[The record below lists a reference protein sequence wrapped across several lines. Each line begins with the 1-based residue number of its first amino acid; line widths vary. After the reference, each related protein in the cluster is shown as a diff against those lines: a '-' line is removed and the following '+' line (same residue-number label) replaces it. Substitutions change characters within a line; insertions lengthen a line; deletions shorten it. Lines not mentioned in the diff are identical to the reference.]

1 MSLYLLFGQYHDWT
15 SFQPEESS
23 LNAAGTA
30 SSSSGAEPTAHWDWG
45 PVASAAPEQHWDSW
59 GFPVVEPAPEQP
71 ASALSAEALPHQDVP
86 LVPKAASHVVA
97 PSDAVWDE
105 APGTPPGDAAMPL
118 HNGSIESPV
127 ALSKRTS
134 PKSSSV
140 ISCTASLREWLPSTA
155 WFTASMIFSEA
166 FTSIL
171 DFMEVVRL
179 DIQRFGRY

>member
-86 LVPKAASHVVA
+86 LVPKAAMPL

-105 APGTPPGDAAMPL
+105 APGTPPGDAAMHYQQQEAMRLKSCRQVAALQQETPQPPSVDPL
-118 HNGSIESPV
+118 VFFAQAQANVP
-127 ALSKRTS
+127 L
-134 PKSSSV
+134 V
-140 ISCTASLREWLPSTA
+140 IDR
-155 WFTASMIFSEA
+155 
-166 FTSIL
+166 
-171 DFMEVVRL
+171 
-179 DIQRFGRY
+179 

>member
-15 SFQPEESS
+15 SFQPDESS

-105 APGTPPGDAAMPL
+105 APGTPPGDAAMHYQQQEAMRLKSCRQVAALQQETPQPPKVDPL
-118 HNGSIESPV
+118 IYFAQAQADVP
-127 ALSKRTS
+127 L
-134 PKSSSV
+134 V
-140 ISCTASLREWLPSTA
+140 IDR
-155 WFTASMIFSEA
+155 
-166 FTSIL
+166 
-171 DFMEVVRL
+171 
-179 DIQRFGRY
+179 

>member
-15 SFQPEESS
+15 SSDQSQ
-23 LNAAGTA
+23 A
-30 SSSSGAEPTAHWDWG
+30 SASSGAEPTAHWDWG

-105 APGTPPGDAAMPL
+105 APATPPSDDAMHYQQQEAMRLKSCRQVAALEQQETPQPPSVDPL
-118 HNGSIESPV
+118 IFFAQQQANVP
-127 ALSKRTS
+127 L
-134 PKSSSV
+134 V
-140 ISCTASLREWLPSTA
+140 IDR
-155 WFTASMIFSEA
+155 
-166 FTSIL
+166 
-171 DFMEVVRL
+171 
-179 DIQRFGRY
+179 

>member
-105 APGTPPGDAAMPL
+105 APGTPPADAAMHYQQQEAMRLKSCRQVAALQQETPQPPKVDPL
-118 HNGSIESPV
+118 IYFAQAQADVP
-127 ALSKRTS
+127 L
-134 PKSSSV
+134 V
-140 ISCTASLREWLPSTA
+140 IDR
-155 WFTASMIFSEA
+155 
-166 FTSIL
+166 
-171 DFMEVVRL
+171 
-179 DIQRFGRY
+179 